1 MYVVLEQK
9 KKKKKRKNLTKRYS
23 RENKA
28 GFPGL
33 V

>member
-1 MYVVLEQK
+1 MYVVLEQ